1 MEKNTRLTRQEAQ
14 EDMRDMMLSKDRALH
29 LRKYNHILIIT
40 AYLNLSKLYRTLKE
54 EVSSLMEE
62 NDIDLEKAISRVL
75 NKHTSDFDEL
85 LEIEDI
91 SDDEESDDKES
102 DEDDNK
108 MKMIIVKS
116 LVMKMNQMTDHM

>member
-1 MEKNTRLTRQEAQ
+1 
-14 EDMRDMMLSKDRALH
+14 
-29 LRKYNHILIIT
+29 
-40 AYLNLSKLYRTLKE
+40 
-54 EVSSLMEE
+54 MEE

-75 NKHTSDFDEL
+75 NKHTSDYDEL

-108 MKMIIVKS
+108 MKMIFVKS